1 MADSIYTDVANVIA
15 AGGYDLAD
23 LLHRIDVLYAGG
35 RLTDQEREDLYELA
49 RAGAK
54 PEDSLGPVV
63 GRLDSVEKAVRDLQT
78 RVQNL
83 EDGTTA
89 PGSQEKPVTEE
100 YPEYVQPTGAH
111 DAYWNGDKVTWQGGR
126 YVCTA
131 PEGVACVWD
140 PGTYPA
146 YWEKQD

>member
-1 MADSIYTDVANVIA
+1 MADSIYTDVTNVIA

-35 RLTDQEREDLYELA
+35 RLTDSEREDLYGLA
-49 RAGAK
+49 RTGAK
-54 PEDSLGPVV
+54 PEDSLAPLVDRVSALEAWRAEVDAKLAELSGSGEDPDPEEPV
-63 GRLDSVEKAVRDLQT
+63 DEW
-78 RVQNL
+78 
-83 EDGTTA
+83 
-89 PGSQEKPVTEE
+89 
-100 YPEYVQPTGAH
+100 PEYVQPTGAH
-111 DAYWNGDKVTWQGGR
+111 DAYYAGDKVTWQGAH

-146 YWEKQD
+146 YWEKQEQ

>member
-1 MADSIYTDVANVIA
+1 MADSIYTDVTNVIA

-35 RLTDQEREDLYELA
+35 RLTDAEREDLYELA

-54 PEDSLGPVV
+54 PEDSLASVAERISALEEWRTEVDAKLAELSGGGEDPDPEEPV
-63 GRLDSVEKAVRDLQT
+63 DEW
-78 RVQNL
+78 
-83 EDGTTA
+83 
-89 PGSQEKPVTEE
+89 
-100 YPEYVQPTGAH
+100 PEFIQPTGAH
-111 DAYWNGDKVTWQGGR
+111 DAYHAGDKVTWQGGR

-146 YWEKQD
+146 YWEMQ